1 MRVILLETLNKLGR
15 AGEIVSVKD
24 GFANNYLIPQ
34 KKVIIANKKNIN
46 DLNSRMKQ
54 ISENNDKKIKEANE
68 FKSILDGKEITIQ
81 MEANEEGNLY
91 GNVGPRQISEKLKEE
106 YSIDFDSSNIVLQTI
121 KELGTYVIVLR
132 LYDEVSATLNL
143 HIIKKT

>member
-1 MRVILLETLNKLGR
+1 MQIILLETLNKLGK
-15 AGEIVSVKD
+15 AGEIVTVKD
-24 GFANNYLIPQ
+24 GFAKNFLIPR
-34 KKVIIANKKNIN
+34 KKAVHANKKNRD
-46 DLNSRMKQ
+46 DLSSKMSQ
-54 ISENNDKKIKEANE
+54 IKENNDRKIKEANE
-68 FKSILDGKEITIQ
+68 IKSKLSGQELTIH